1 MTYSPWG
8 HIQHTEQFAPG
19 FRSVST
25 SSHGGFMISR
35 GFADEHLTFAA
46 RNRGMRYTG
55 DYLCY
60 EEDCDWAIPAIEL
73 PEYWEEIFRWSSEDV
88 QKDPYTHLL
97 TSLSRWHPDYLLERG
112 LTPLPGPYQ
121 QHLAMKRDREMR
133 KEKHPDLIVSAVGDW
148 HERVPEGAA
157 EVTTAD
163 DVRHL
168 VTAASYVIRTPNLLS
183 LCTLFQEGEDGR

>member
-8 HIQHTEQFAPG
+8 HIQDTEQFTPE

-25 SSHGGFMISR
+25 ASHGGFMISE
-35 GFADEHLTFAA
+35 GFAEKHLSPAA
-46 RNRGMRYTG
+46 RSRGERYIG

-60 EEDCDWAIPAIEL
+60 EEDCNWAIPAFEL
-73 PEYWEEIFRWSSEDV
+73 PEYWEEIFKWSPESV

-112 LTPLPGPYQ
+112 LTPLPGLYQ

-133 KEKHPDLIVSAVGDW
+133 KERHPDLIVSAVGDW
-148 HERVPEGAA
+148 HERVPEGAV

-163 DVRHL
+163 EVRHL
-168 VTAASYVIRTPNLLS
+168 VTADSYVIRTPNLLS
-183 LCTLFQEGEDGR
+183 LCTLLKEEEDER